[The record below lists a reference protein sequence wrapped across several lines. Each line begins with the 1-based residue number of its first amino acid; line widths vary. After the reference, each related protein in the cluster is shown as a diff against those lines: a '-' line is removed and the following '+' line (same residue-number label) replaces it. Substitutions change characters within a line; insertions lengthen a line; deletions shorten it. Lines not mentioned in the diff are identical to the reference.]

1 MILIRKDQ
9 TKIGGRNNLVIMSE
23 DEKVIDAIKGL
34 ALAVSTG
41 AIETDLE
48 FMNETIVSPW

>member
-9 TKIGGRNNLVIMSE
+9 TKIGGRNNLVIVSE
-23 DEKVIDAIKGL
+23 AEKFIDAIKGL